1 MQAPSRSEYVIK
13 NVTVTIIM
21 QVVRNI
27 LAFISRTVFVY
38 VLGAEYLGV
47 NSLFTDVLTVLS
59 FAELGIGNAM
69 VFSLYKP
76 LADKDKTKMK
86 A

>member
-69 VFSLYKP
+69 LFSLY
-76 LADKDKTKMK
+76 
-86 A
+86 